1 MSTDLSSS
9 VNIPVETS
17 SNESSSITLASSESS
32 AVQTSSIEIPVSS
45 HISANQESSSIGES
59 SVNGSTMI
67 SSESALESASDFT
80 IAQSSD
86 VESYSSSEHS
96 ILTNLLLSPHHLL
109 PLRHVTESSV
119 VVDSFTSDSLF
130 VSETQDPKAS
140 SFRLSHQ
147 VIL

>member
-1 MSTDLSSS
+1 
-9 VNIPVETS
+9 
-17 SNESSSITLASSESS
+17 
-32 AVQTSSIEIPVSS
+32 
-45 HISANQESSSIGES
+45 
-59 SVNGSTMI
+59 MI

-96 ILTNLLLSPHHLL
+96 IAHESSAITSSSTTIET
-109 PLRHVTESSV
+109 HVTESSV

-130 VSETQDPKAS
+130 VSETQDPKTS